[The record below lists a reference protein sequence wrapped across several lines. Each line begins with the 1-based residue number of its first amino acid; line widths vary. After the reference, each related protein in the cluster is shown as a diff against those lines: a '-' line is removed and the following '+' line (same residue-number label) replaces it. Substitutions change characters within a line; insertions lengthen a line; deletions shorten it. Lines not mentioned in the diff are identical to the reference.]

1 MQSWRRWPGI
11 FYYNLIAMKN
21 IRSVVGAILA
31 LLVVSCGGKPKKVLI
46 MASGKITVEGN
57 TIKVEPG
64 TRHNEQM
71 MIVLGNK
78 ISVNNGSITSEHSV
92 TEPGLYLLNI
102 KNDTLVGSYKR
113 VGTDNTITR
122 VTQEEL
128 QKNIDSLQQLMAGAN
143 VNTTN
148 RNFCIAPGKL
158 AMITANTEAQIIGP
172 YLKMPASFEGGKDY
186 EIYKFSTNK
195 EIMEVVDKLKK
206 LQ

>member
-1 MQSWRRWPGI
+1 MKHIQLLACTLLAS
-11 FYYNLIAMKN
+11 LI
-21 IRSVVGAILA
+21 I
-31 LLVVSCGGKPKKVLI
+31 SCGGKSKKILI

-64 TRHNEQM
+64 TRHNEELMTVQ
-71 MIVLGNK
+71 GDR
-78 ISVNNGSITSEHSV
+78 ISVNNGSSTTEHSV

-113 VGTDNTITR
+113 VGTENTVTK

-128 QKNIDSLQQLMAGAN
+128 QQNIDSLQQLMTGAN
-143 VNTTN
+143 VNATN

-158 AMITANTEAQIIGP
+158 IMITANTNAQIIGP
-172 YLKMPASFEGGKDY
+172 YLKMPASFEGGKEY

>member
-1 MQSWRRWPGI
+1 
-11 FYYNLIAMKN
+11 MKH
-21 IRSVVGAILA
+21 IQLLA
-31 LLVVSCGGKPKKVLI
+31 CTLLVSLIISCSGKPKKVLI

-64 TRHNEQM
+64 TRHNEEL
-71 MIVLGNK
+71 MIVQGDR
-78 ISVNNGSITSEHSV
+78 ISVNNGSTSTEHSV

-113 VGTDNTITR
+113 VGTENTTTR

-143 VNTTN
+143 VNATN

-158 AMITANTEAQIIGP
+158 TMITANTDAQIIGP
-172 YLKMPASFEGGKDY
+172 YLKMPASFEGGKEY